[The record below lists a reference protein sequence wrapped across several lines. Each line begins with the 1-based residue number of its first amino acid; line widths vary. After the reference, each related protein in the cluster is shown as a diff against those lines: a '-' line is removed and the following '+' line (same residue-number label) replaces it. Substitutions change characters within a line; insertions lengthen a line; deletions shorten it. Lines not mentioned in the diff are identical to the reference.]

1 MGMCISQL
9 LRRLLDEALP
19 RSCAFC
25 GVIRQGVERNL
36 CADCLDELPRV
47 PSVRAPASSLLTYTL
62 APLRYEFPVDA
73 AIKAFKFQRKLF
85 YAPAFA
91 EILCDSCEQLPP
103 DIDAVVPVPLHW
115 RRKMM
120 RGFNQSL
127 ELARPVAKQLM
138 VPVLG
143 CVYRRQ
149 ATPYQSGLA
158 ATERERNLRHAFAAR
173 YAPEYDHVLIIDDVI
188 TTGATGRSLARVLL
202 AAGVARVSMLAI
214 ARVC

>member
-1 MGMCISQL
+1 MWIL
-9 LRRLLDEALP
+9 HLWRRLLDEVLP

-25 GVIRQGVERNL
+25 GALRRGVERNV
-36 CADCLDELPRV
+36 CDDCLDELPRV
-47 PSVRAPASSLLTYTL
+47 PSVCSPETLPLTHTF
-62 APLRYEFPVDA
+62 APLQYEFPVDV

-91 EILCDSCEQLPP
+91 EILCETCEKLPP

-120 RGFNQSL
+120 RGFNQSA
-127 ELARPVAKQLM
+127 ELARPVAKHLT
-138 VPVLG
+138 VPVLN

-149 ATPYQSGLA
+149 ATPYQSGLT
-158 ATERERNLRHAFAAR
+158 ATERARNLRHAFAAR
-173 YAPEYDHVLIIDDVI
+173 YRPQYAHVLIIDDVI
-188 TTGATGRSLARVLL
+188 TTGATARSLARVLL